1 MMATRA
7 CQQYLMWHFIG
18 ADRQTGRERE
28 QERGAKRKLRVRFW
42 NLQWSC
48 NMSLAWLGL
57 MSGCPPSWNA
67 AFIMEKPLWP
77 FWRGCLEQR
86 RGVGGLPSSS
96 HSGRAHHCC
105 PVWVLT
111 VTWSPF
117 PEYCISRAWIITM
130 ASWKLQLRW
139 KCWHALG
146 AGLTETLNGPWAGV
160 CGKLKV
166 HPKGGSNNLNLDQS
180 SVC

>member
-1 MMATRA
+1 MMETRA

-18 ADRQTGRERE
+18 TDRQTGRERE

-48 NMSLAWLGL
+48 NMSLAWLSL

-77 FWRGCLEQR
+77 FRRGCLEQR
-86 RGVGGLPSSS
+86 RGVGGLPQQFSLRQSSPLLFCLS
-96 HSGRAHHCC
+96 SDSE
-105 PVWVLT
+105 

-117 PEYCISRAWIITM
+117 PGYCISCVWVITM
-130 ASWKLQLRW
+130 ASWKLQLRC
-139 KCWHALG
+139 KCWHALE
-146 AGLTETLNGPWAGV
+146 AGLTETLNEP
-160 CGKLKV
+160 
-166 HPKGGSNNLNLDQS
+166 
-180 SVC
+180 